1 MLHSGQVGDGRE
13 RGGSCSSPVEK
24 DECLGMFFQVG
35 VWQYCFDLMM
45 VLRCIKQDW
54 TTFFDVW
61 FDWKIWINMT
71 PRFLSEC
78 CVIVDEGQRYENESK
93 CHHSFPT
100 QKRGA
105 HALLCMLIL
114 WMMLMNVSIV
124 APPSC
129 CFAMFNSFT
138 LAFTF
143 TDGVLHFHMPHPSI
157 HCFVS
162 VSVFCLRGAICIGR
176 LLTLEVLLLHAVLKE
191 QWKLLLCC
199 YVCAVGLGSCVC
211 THSDKWWC
219 P

>member
-1 MLHSGQVGDGRE
+1 
-13 RGGSCSSPVEK
+13 
-24 DECLGMFFQVG
+24 
-35 VWQYCFDLMM
+35 
-45 VLRCIKQDW
+45 
-54 TTFFDVW
+54 
-61 FDWKIWINMT
+61 
-71 PRFLSEC
+71 
-78 CVIVDEGQRYENESK
+78 
-93 CHHSFPT
+93 
-100 QKRGA
+100 
-105 HALLCMLIL
+105 
-114 WMMLMNVSIV
+114 MLMNVSIV

-143 TDGVLHFHMPHPSI
+143 TDGVLHLHMPHPSI

-219 P
+219 PQSHLTELFLSISLSPFYTYYIRVYLEKDFFVNISNWRSSSSDFTSKAE